1 MTATM
6 RRSRHPVSGQSH
18 DPSRRYV
25 FFSHDGYGVGHLR
38 RNALIAH
45 EILAQDPGA
54 EVILVTGVRQL
65 PAWTIDPRICVVPV
79 PPLVKGPDGVYGN
92 DVFSFEETV
101 ARRSEMFAAVLARV
115 QPHVVVVDRHP
126 FGIGGELRAALVA
139 AGERGATLVLGLRD
153 VLDDPATVR
162 VEMTGR
168 GWEDV
173 SEIFDE
179 VLVYGSAGFCDHQLE
194 YGLPFE
200 RPTYCGWVVEPAPA
214 ARRRPRSLAV
224 AAGGGGDG
232 GGVFRLGVEVLA
244 ARPGWSGVLAAGP
257 YADVED
263 RAAVVASSLAAGR
276 IRVIEDAAGCLPLFA
291 ASSAVI
297 QMAGYNSTFEALA
310 AGLRPILVPR
320 WQPRREQLI
329 RAELLAERDLAD
341 VVAEGD
347 RPETVARLLDGDRRQ
362 LLTSVRRAGIE
373 LDGAVVAASRL
384 RLHCRAS
391 RAA

>member
-1 MTATM
+1 MTASM
-6 RRSRHPVSGQSH
+6 RRSRHPVTGQRH
-18 DPSRRYV
+18 DQSRRYV
-25 FFSHDGYGVGHLR
+25 FFSHDGFGVGHLR

-54 EVILVTGVRQL
+54 EVILVTGVRRL

-92 DVFSFEETV
+92 DSFSFEETV
-101 ARRSEMFAAVLARV
+101 AQRREVFAAVLARV

-139 AGERGATLVLGLRD
+139 AHERGATLVLGLRD

-162 VEMTGR
+162 IEMAGR
-168 GWEDV
+168 GWDDV
-173 SEIFDE
+173 PEIFDE
-179 VLVYGSAGFCDHQLE
+179 VLVYGAADFCDHQLE
-194 YGLPFE
+194 YGLPFD
-200 RPTYCGWVVEPAPA
+200 RPTYCGWVVETAPV
-214 ARRRPRSLAV
+214 ARRIPRSLTV

-244 ARPGWSGVLAAGP
+244 ARPGWRGVLAAGP
-257 YADVED
+257 YADGED
-263 RAAVVASSLAAGR
+263 LAAVVATSPAAGR
-276 IRVIEDAAGCLPLFA
+276 IRVLDDAAGCSPLFA
-291 ASSAVI
+291 GSSAVI
-297 QMAGYNSTFEALA
+297 QMAGYNSTFEALT

-329 RAELLAERDLAD
+329 RAELLAARGLAD
-341 VVAEGD
+341 VVGEGD

-362 LLTSVRRAGIE
+362 SLASVRRAGIE
-373 LDGAVVAASRL
+373 LDGAVAAASRL
-384 RLHCRAS
+384 QLHCRAS